1 MASDGNL
8 PRDGSDLQ
16 KISGWE
22 KQKHLAKA
30 RPGWESGRAWIWQ
43 SRLKKRKDRL
53 HRRDQF
59 EGI

>member
-22 KQKHLAKA
+22 KQDLV
-30 RPGWESGRAWIWQ
+30 GRVAGHGFG
-43 SRLKKRKDRL
+43 KV
-53 HRRDQF
+53 
-59 EGI
+59 G